1 MKIQISCLGTHKIFL
16 CTEFRKTARI
26 VLIEFLVCFIH
37 NIEHID
43 QRNLNLGRAEFNS
56 DVL

>member
-1 MKIQISCLGTHKIFL
+1 M
-16 CTEFRKTARI
+16 ARI

-37 NIEHID
+37 KIEHID